1 MEMSLLRCRL
11 SILAGLALAVAACGD
26 PDPETTVVA
35 RAAGHELT
43 VERQARLLAE
53 VPRLWDER
61 TAASNLAGLWVDY
74 VLLATAAAEDSTFA
88 HLELGAVVD
97 QLEEQAV
104 QAALRDAVAREAGG
118 LPSEELRRRYD
129 REARDSEIR
138 VRQILIS
145 APVGSTQARR
155 DSAQRTIQRL
165 RDRIVE
171 GGERFEEVA
180 REHNQ
185 DPRTMARDGDLGF
198 FGRGDMVAPFEQVVY
213 ALEPGEIGGP
223 VETAYGYHL
232 VRLEERRT
240 PTREA
245 FARRLER
252 EHETQLARE
261 FAVGLE
267 QQARPRLRQGAAAS
281 IERLVGFG
289 PASDGEMAADT
300 LVLFDG
306 GAVTLMDI
314 WNHLRRQPPEAR
326 DRLVGADAA
335 ALTERLIRPLVL
347 QRLLTAE
354 AHRRGLR
361 WTEQDRQRREAD
373 VRQGL
378 KEGARR
384 LGLLDIRRDGDDA
397 GAETLTAAVERALL
411 ETIREDQGVIRV
423 GPASFAL
430 RDHYPVEI
438 RQDRTDLVVRR
449 LEALRQDG

>member
-1 MEMSLLRCRL
+1 MSLLRCRL
-11 SILAGLALAVAACGD
+11 PILAGLALAVAACGD

-53 VPRLWDER
+53 VPRLWDDR
-61 TAASNLAGLWVDY
+61 MAASNLAGLWVDY

-88 HLELGAVVD
+88 HLELGAAVD

-104 QAALRDAVAREAGG
+104 LAALRDAVAREVGG
-118 LPSEELRRRYD
+118 LPAEELRRRYD
-129 REARDSEIR
+129 QEARDSEIR
-138 VRQILIS
+138 VRQILIA
-145 APVGSTQARR
+145 APVGSSQARR

-165 RDRIVE
+165 HERIVE
-171 GGERFEEVA
+171 GGESFEEMA

-185 DPRTMARDGDLGF
+185 DPRSMESDGDLGF

-213 ALEPGEIGGP
+213 ALELGEIGGP
-223 VETAYGYHL
+223 VETVYGYHL

-252 EHETQLARE
+252 EHGAQLARE
-261 FAVGLE
+261 YATGLE
-267 QQARPRLRQGAAAS
+267 QQARPRLRPGAAGAV
-281 IERLVGFG
+281 ERLVGFG
-289 PASDGEMAADT
+289 PASAGEMAADT

-306 GAVTLMDI
+306 GAVTVMDI

-326 DRLVGADAA
+326 NRLVGADAA
-335 ALTERLIRPLVL
+335 ALGDQLIRPLVL
-347 QRLLTAE
+347 QRLLRAE
-354 AHRRGLR
+354 AQRRGLA
-361 WTEQDRQRREAD
+361 WTEQDRERREAD

-378 KEGARR
+378 KEGARQ
-384 LGLLDIRRDGDDA
+384 LGLLDIPRAGDDA
-397 GAETLTAAVERALL
+397 GAETLTAAVERVLL
-411 ETIREDQGVIRV
+411 ETIREDRGVIRL
-423 GPASFAL
+423 GPASVAL

-438 RQDRTDLVVRR
+438 RQDRADLVVKR